1 MPHPVAAAASAAVGS
16 ITDQVLVRPSQ
27 IEHTTAAGTNN
38 AATSRAGRT
47 WRWTANEDSASRP
60 ATVPNV
66 ENAPNRTQTSAT
78 PNGQRRRH
86 HSERQLRAPN
96 AASVATCPEVI
107 RLAVSSTATLRMRA
121 PRAAA
126 MTNAPA
132 STDQSRAVLGPPVSG
147 WAGSL
152 GPGIAVGAVWAH
164 HLRSQDMTRAY
175 GSGRPCNIDESRH
188 CNQRRARRRDRPG
201 VPSDVGSWP
210 SARCD
215 GAPGGSGWPHDHD
228 NRSHQDLQQ
237 DSGRPRRLVAL

>member
-1 MPHPVAAAASAAVGS
+1 MPHAVAAAASAAVGS

-27 IEHTTAAGTNN
+27 IEHTTADGTNS
-38 AATSRAGRT
+38 AAMSRAGRT
-47 WRWTANEDSASRP
+47 WRWTASEDSASRP

-86 HSERQLRAPN
+86 HSEMQQRAPN

-107 RLAVSSTATLRMRA
+107 RLAVSSTVTLRMRA

-126 MTNAPA
+126 TTNAPA
-132 STDQSRAVLGPPVSG
+132 STDQSRAVLGPTLSG

-152 GPGIAVGAVWAH
+152 GPSIAVGAVWAH

-175 GSGRPCNIDESRH
+175 DPGRRYNIDESRH
-188 CNQRRARRRDRPG
+188 RNQRKARSQKRPG
-201 VPSDVGSWP
+201 VPSDIGAWP
-210 SARCD
+210 SARC
-215 GAPGGSGWPHDHD
+215 
-228 NRSHQDLQQ
+228 
-237 DSGRPRRLVAL
+237 